1 YLTATQAPPTMRRTP
16 QRPRPAEPLVATPR
30 TIEPPTKKIFNC
42 IADDSALLA
51 GAKKS
56 TRDGIRKWIANGQIR
71 LFVPLYTLAQTTR
84 LKDGNGRIS
93 SDAEDALVWLD
104 DATSTYPH
112 LVTLQGGFEKFETW
126 AEVEKF
132 ALPRTLFSEGDVDD
146 EEVDGF
152 ADQLAQNTETKLT
165 IRDATLSMSSADTD
179 GSRSATP
186 SSGHTARSSVSP
198 EPPTQCPPKSR
209 VRSRASKSPAKKT
222 TPDSSSTSGVPSHL
236 RPLFNYILWR
246 IHQELDPVAALESF
260 IFLTDD
266 PTKTKLAQRFGIRTK
281 SLADIRYVV
290 AREER
295 EFKNRQL
302 VQRKEIESNAVL
314 ARPDTRATAAPAVK
328 EEEKVRPEL
337 LPVDERPAAVSEEE
351 EDEVLLKRP
360 PKAPAAMLAQHK
372 SPKSGNK
379 AMDPNQFSRGAQTPT
394 RGNARGGAFRG
405 NSSRGRGPSFTP
417 TTAGRGATPAKLD
430 LTPTTND
437 NGPIDPNSFTRPA
450 ANTNK
455 FRGGRRLWVPT

>member
-1 YLTATQAPPTMRRTP
+1 MDCERPDQAFRASL
-16 QRPRPAEPLVATPR
+16 QYAGLH
-30 TIEPPTKKIFNC
+30 TKF
-42 IADDSALLA
+42 
-51 GAKKS
+51 
-56 TRDGIRKWIANGQIR
+56 IR
-71 LFVPLYTLAQTTR
+71 LRLTVAALAQTTR

-146 EEVDGF
+146 EEADGF
-152 ADQLAQNTETKLT
+152 VDELAQNAEAKLN
-165 IRDATLSMSSADTD
+165 IRDANLSMSSADTD

-186 SSGHTARSSVSP
+186 SSGHTARSSISP
-198 EPPTQCPPKSR
+198 EPPVECPPKSR
-209 VRSRASKSPAKKT
+209 VRSHASKSPAKKT
-222 TPDSSSTSGVPSHL
+222 APDSSSTSGVPSHL

-314 ARPDTRATAAPAVK
+314 ARPDTRAPATPAVK

-379 AMDPNQFSRGAQTPT
+379 AMDPNQFSRGAQTPA

-405 NSSRGRGPSFTP
+405 NSSRGRGASFTP
-417 TTAGRGATPAKLD
+417 APAGRGAIPSKLD
-430 LTPTTND
+430 LTPTTNG